1 MAGEKMRK
9 GADEV
14 RDNPRVMTQPP
25 AALALVACLLLP
37 TLAGAQGATAKV
49 APGSPTAE
57 QLPIYEVD
65 PTWPPTLPNN
75 WILGDIRGL
84 FADENDHLWIIHMPS
99 SLTPQEIGAA
109 VKPPIADCCVPA
121 PPVLELDA
129 DGKVLRSWGGPGDG
143 YTWFDQEHGIYIDH
157 NGFVWTGTSNG
168 MHVMKFTQDGKH
180 VLTIGEPGVNKGSN
194 DPDHLGGPA
203 NFYVEPKTNE
213 IFIADGYI
221 NKRVVVYD
229 AASGKYKRH
238 WGAYGKQPDDTQK
251 YSYPVDVKNPP
262 QQYSTLHGLVG
273 SKDGLIYVSD
283 RRGNRIQVFRQNG
296 EYLMERFVRP
306 ETGGSGSGFS
316 LQFSRDAEQSLLY
329 LIDGTNQRV
338 WILRRKDLAILDR
351 FSKPGRQAGEM
362 IRAHMIAIDSKN
374 RMYTGEAGNGRR
386 IQRWIL
392 KGTRPAASVKAPEE

>member
-1 MAGEKMRK
+1 MLWF
-9 GADEV
+9 
-14 RDNPRVMTQPP
+14 PS
-25 AALALVACLLLP
+25 LAL
-37 TLAGAQGATAKV
+37 AQGANAEA
-49 APGSPTAE
+49 APGSPTADN
-57 QLPIYEVD
+57 LPIYELD
-65 PTWPPTLPNN
+65 PTWPPTLPND
-75 WILGDIRGL
+75 WIWGDIRGL
-84 FADENDHLWIIHMPS
+84 FADDEDHLWVIHMPS

-109 VKPPIADCCVPA
+109 TSPPIADCCKPA
-121 PPVLELDA
+121 PPVLELDTE
-129 DGKVLRSWGGPGDG
+129 GKVLRAWGGPGPG

-157 NGFVWTGTSNG
+157 GGSVWMGTSNG
-168 MHVMKFTQDGKH
+168 KHVMKFTQDGKH
-180 VLTIGEPGVNKGSN
+180 LLTIGEPGVNKGSN

-203 NFYVEPKTNE
+203 NFYVEPTTNE
-213 IFIADGYI
+213 LFIADGYI

-238 WGAYGKQPDDTQK
+238 WGAYGKRPVDTEK
-251 YSYPVDVKNPP
+251 YEYPVKLATPP

-273 SKDGLIYVSD
+273 TKDGLIYVSD

-316 LQFSRDAEQSLLY
+316 LQVSRDPGQTLLY

-351 FSKPGRQAGEM
+351 FGRPGRQAGEF
-362 IRAHMIAIDSKN
+362 IRAHMIAIDSQN

-392 KGTRPAASVKAPEE
+392 KGTRPAATVKPPSP

>member
-1 MAGEKMRK
+1 MNHSR
-9 GADEV
+9 
-14 RDNPRVMTQPP
+14 TL
-25 AALALVACLLLP
+25 AAVAVLLFTPLV
-37 TLAGAQGATAKV
+37 AGAQGANAPV

-57 QLPIYEVD
+57 NLPIYVVD
-65 PTWPPTLPNN
+65 PTWPPTLPND

-84 FADENDHLWIIHMPS
+84 FADDNDHLWVIHMPS

-109 VKPPIADCCVPA
+109 VTPPIADCCIPA
-121 PPVLELDA
+121 PPVLELDPE
-129 DGKVLRSWGGPGDG
+129 GKLLRSWGGPGAG

-157 NGFVWTGTSNG
+157 NGFVWMGTSNG
-168 MHVMKFTQDGKH
+168 MHVMKFTRDGAH
-180 VLTIGEPGVNKGSN
+180 VMTIGEPGVNKGSN

-229 AASGKYKRH
+229 AATGKYLRH
-238 WGAYGKQPDDTQK
+238 WGAYGKRPDDTVK
-251 YSYPVDVKNPP
+251 YVYPVKVDQPP
-262 QQYSTLHGLVG
+262 EQYSTLHGLVG
-273 SKDGLIYVSD
+273 TKDGLIYVSD

-316 LQFSRDAEQSLLY
+316 LQVSRDPEQSILY

-351 FSKPGRQAGEM
+351 FGRPGRQSGEF

-392 KGTRPAASVKAPEE
+392 KGTRPASSVTPPPE

>member
-1 MAGEKMRK
+1 MNTLPSRL
-9 GADEV
+9 V
-14 RDNPRVMTQPP
+14 
-25 AALALVACLLLP
+25 ALAVGLLCP
-37 TLAGAQGATAKV
+37 AFAAAQGANARV
-49 APGSPTAE
+49 AAGSPTADN
-57 QLPIYEVD
+57 LPIYVVD
-65 PTWPPTLPNN
+65 PSWPPTLPND

-84 FADENDHLWIIHMPS
+84 FADDNDHLWIIHMPS

-109 VKPPIADCCVPA
+109 VKPPIADCCIPA

-129 DGKVLRSWGGPGDG
+129 EGKFLRAWGGPGDG
-143 YTWFDQEHGIYIDH
+143 YTWFDQEHGIYLDH
-157 NGFVWTGTSNG
+157 NGFVWMGTSNG

-180 VLTIGEPGVNKGSN
+180 VMTIGEPGVNKGSN

-213 IFIADGYI
+213 LFIADGYI
-221 NKRVVVYD
+221 NRRVVVYD
-229 AASGKYKRH
+229 AATGKYLRH
-238 WGAYGKQPDDTQK
+238 WGAYGKTPDDTVK
-251 YSYPVDVKNPP
+251 YQYPVRVSDPP

-273 SKDGLIYVSD
+273 TRDGLIYVSD

-296 EYLMERFVRP
+296 EYLMEKFVRP

-316 LQFSRDAEQSLLY
+316 LQVSRDPEQSLLY

-338 WILRRKDLAILDR
+338 WMLRRKDLAILDR
-351 FSKPGRQAGEM
+351 FGKPGRQSGEF
-362 IRAHMIAIDSKN
+362 IRAHMIAIDSQN

-392 KGTRPAASVKAPEE
+392 KGTRPAGSVKPPVPR

>member
-1 MAGEKMRK
+1 MSH
-9 GADEV
+9 V
-14 RDNPRVMTQPP
+14 R
-25 AALALVACLLLP
+25 
-37 TLAGAQGATAKV
+37 TLAFVVAAGLLTPSAVLAQGANAAP
-49 APGSPTAE
+49 APGSPTENA
-57 QLPIYEVD
+57 LPIYEVD
-65 PTWPPTLPNN
+65 PTWPPTLPND

-84 FADENDHLWIIHMPS
+84 FSDDQDHLWIIHMPS

-109 VKPPIADCCVPA
+109 VKPPIADCCFPA
-121 PPVLELDA
+121 PPVLELDEN
-129 DGKVLRSWGGPGDG
+129 GRFLRAWGGPGDG
-143 YTWFDQEHGIYIDH
+143 YTWYDQEHGIYIDH

-168 MHVMKFTQDGKH
+168 MHVMKFTKDGKH

-213 IFIADGYI
+213 LFIADGYI

-229 AASGKYKRH
+229 AATGKYKRH
-238 WGAYGKQPDDTQK
+238 WGAYGKVPDDSEK
-251 YSYPVDVKNPP
+251 YKYPVDPKNPP

-296 EYLMERFVRP
+296 EYLMEKFVRP

-316 LQFSRDAEQSLLY
+316 LQFSRDPGQTLLY

-351 FSKPGRQAGEM
+351 FGRPGRQSGEF

-392 KGTRPAASVKAPEE
+392 KGTRPASSVKPPAGVQE

>member
-1 MAGEKMRK
+1 
-9 GADEV
+9 
-14 RDNPRVMTQPP
+14 MTAVTAS
-25 AALALVACLLLP
+25 AALAACLLVP
-37 TLAGAQGATAKV
+37 LAAHAQSANAAV
-49 APGSPTAE
+49 APGSPTADR
-57 QLPIYEVD
+57 LPVYEID
-65 PTWPPTLPNN
+65 PTWPPTLPND

-84 FADENDHLWIIHMPS
+84 FVDDQDHLWVIHMPS

-109 VKPPIADCCVPA
+109 VKPPIADCCFPA

-129 DGKVLRSWGGPGDG
+129 EGKVLRTWGGPGEG
-143 YTWFDQEHGIYIDH
+143 YTWYDQEHGIYIDH
-157 NGFVWTGTSNG
+157 NNFVWTGTSNG
-168 MHVMKFTQDGKH
+168 MHVMKFTRDGKH
-180 VLTIGEPGVNKGSN
+180 VLTIGTPGVNKGSN

-213 IFIADGYI
+213 LFIADGYI

-229 AASGKYKRH
+229 AATGKYKRH
-238 WGAYGKQPDDTQK
+238 WGAYGKVPNDTEK
-251 YSYPVDVKNPP
+251 YQYPVRVNDPP

-296 EYLMERFVRP
+296 EFLMEKFVRP

-316 LQFSRDAEQSLLY
+316 LQFSRDAEQSILY
-329 LIDGTNQRV
+329 LMDGTNQRV
-338 WILRRKDLAILDR
+338 WMLRRKDLAILDR
-351 FSKPGRQAGEM
+351 FGKPGRQAGEF

-386 IQRWIL
+386 MQRWIL
-392 KGTRPAASVKAPEE
+392 KGTRPAASVTPPKQ

>member
-1 MAGEKMRK
+1 
-9 GADEV
+9 
-14 RDNPRVMTQPP
+14 MTRSRIG
-25 AALALVACLLLP
+25 AALAACLLVP
-37 TLAGAQGATAKV
+37 LAAHAQSANAAV
-49 APGSPTAE
+49 APGSPTADR
-57 QLPIYEVD
+57 LPIYEID
-65 PTWPPTLPNN
+65 PTWPPTLPND

-84 FADENDHLWIIHMPS
+84 FVDDQDHLWVIHMPS

-109 VKPPIADCCVPA
+109 VKPPIADCCFPA

-129 DGKVLRSWGGPGDG
+129 EGKVLRTWGGPGEG
-143 YTWFDQEHGIYIDH
+143 YTWYDQEHGIYIDH
-157 NGFVWTGTSNG
+157 NNFVWTGTSNG
-168 MHVMKFTQDGKH
+168 MHVMKFTREGKH
-180 VLTIGEPGVNKGSN
+180 VLTIGTPGVNKGSN

-213 IFIADGYI
+213 LFIADGYI

-229 AASGKYKRH
+229 AATGKYKRH
-238 WGAYGKQPDDTQK
+238 WGAYGKVPNDTEK
-251 YSYPVDVKNPP
+251 YQYPVRVSDPP

-296 EYLMERFVRP
+296 EFLMEKFVRP

-316 LQFSRDAEQSLLY
+316 LQFSRDPEQSILY
-329 LIDGTNQRV
+329 LMDGTNQRV
-338 WILRRKDLAILDR
+338 WMLRRKDLAILDR
-351 FSKPGRQAGEM
+351 FGKPGRQAGEF

-386 IQRWIL
+386 MQRWIL
-392 KGTRPAASVKAPEE
+392 KGTRPAASVTPPKQ

>member
-1 MAGEKMRK
+1 
-9 GADEV
+9 
-14 RDNPRVMTQPP
+14 MTGSRIGT
-25 AALALVACLLLP
+25 ALAALVALLVPL
-37 TLAGAQGATAKV
+37 GARAQSANAAA
-49 APGSPTAE
+49 APGSPTADR
-57 QLPIYEVD
+57 LPIYEID
-65 PTWPPTLPNN
+65 PTWPPTLPND

-84 FADENDHLWIIHMPS
+84 FVDDRDHLWVIHMPS

-109 VKPPIADCCVPA
+109 VTPPIADCCFPA

-129 DGKVLRSWGGPGDG
+129 EGKVLRTWGGPGEG
-143 YTWFDQEHGIYIDH
+143 YTWYDQEHGIYIDH
-157 NGFVWTGTSNG
+157 NGYVWTGTSNG

-213 IFIADGYI
+213 LFIADGYI

-229 AASGKYKRH
+229 AATGQYKRH
-238 WGAYGKQPDDTQK
+238 WGAYGKVPNDTEK
-251 YSYPVDVKNPP
+251 YQYPVRVNEPP

-296 EYLMERFVRP
+296 EFLMEKFVRP

-316 LQFSRDAEQSLLY
+316 LQFSRDPGQSILY
-329 LIDGTNQRV
+329 LMDGTNQRV
-338 WILRRKDLAILDR
+338 WMLRRKDLAILDR
-351 FSKPGRQAGEM
+351 FGKPGRQAGEF

-386 IQRWIL
+386 MQRWIL
-392 KGTRPAASVKAPEE
+392 KGTRPAASVTPPKQ

>member
-1 MAGEKMRK
+1 
-9 GADEV
+9 
-14 RDNPRVMTQPP
+14 MTP
-25 AALALVACLLLP
+25 AFASAAIAACLLVP
-37 TLAGAQGATAKV
+37 LAAHAQSANAAV
-49 APGSPTAE
+49 APGSPTADR
-57 QLPIYEVD
+57 LPVYEID
-65 PTWPPTLPNN
+65 PTWPPTLPND

-84 FADENDHLWIIHMPS
+84 FVDDQDHLWVIHMPS

-109 VKPPIADCCVPA
+109 VKPPIADCCFPA

-129 DGKVLRSWGGPGDG
+129 EGKVLRTWGGPGEG
-143 YTWFDQEHGIYIDH
+143 YTWYDQEHGIYIDH
-157 NGFVWTGTSNG
+157 NNFVWTGTSNG
-168 MHVMKFTQDGKH
+168 MHVMKFTRDGTH
-180 VLTIGEPGVNKGSN
+180 VLTIGTPGVNKGSN

-213 IFIADGYI
+213 LFIADGYI

-229 AASGKYKRH
+229 AATGKYKRH
-238 WGAYGKQPDDTQK
+238 WGAYGKVPNDTEK
-251 YSYPVDVKNPP
+251 YQYPVRVNEPP

-296 EYLMERFVRP
+296 EFLMEKFVRP

-316 LQFSRDAEQSLLY
+316 LQFSRDPEQSILY
-329 LIDGTNQRV
+329 LMDGTNQRV
-338 WILRRKDLAILDR
+338 WMLRRKDLAILDR
-351 FSKPGRQAGEM
+351 FGKPGRQAGEF

-386 IQRWIL
+386 MQRWIL
-392 KGTRPAASVKAPEE
+392 KGTRPAASVTPPKQ

>member
-1 MAGEKMRK
+1 MSHSRLLA
-9 GADEV
+9 AIAACLCV
-14 RDNPRVMTQPP
+14 P
-25 AALALVACLLLP
+25 ALAV
-37 TLAGAQGATAKV
+37 AQGANAAA
-49 APGSPTAE
+49 APGSPTAAA
-57 QLPIYEVD
+57 LPIYEVD
-65 PTWPPTLPNN
+65 PTWPPTPPND

-84 FADENDHLWIIHMPS
+84 FVDDRDHLWVIHMPS

-109 VKPPIADCCVPA
+109 VKPPIAGCCFPA
-121 PPVLELDA
+121 PPVLELDEN
-129 DGKVLRSWGGPGDG
+129 GKFLRAWGGPGEG
-143 YTWFDQEHGIYIDH
+143 YTWYDQEHGIYIDH

-168 MHVMKFTQDGKH
+168 MHVMKFTQDGRH

-213 IFIADGYI
+213 LFIADGYI

-229 AASGKYKRH
+229 AATGTYKRH
-238 WGAYGKQPDDTQK
+238 WGAYGKKPDDTEK
-251 YSYPVDVKNPP
+251 YKYPVDPTNPP
-262 QQYSTLHGLVG
+262 RQYSTLHGLVG

-296 EYLMERFVRP
+296 EYLMEKFVRP

-316 LQFSRDAEQSLLY
+316 LQFSRDPGQTLLY

-338 WILRRKDLAILDR
+338 WILRRKDLAIRDR
-351 FSKPGRQAGEM
+351 FGRPGRQMGEF

-386 IQRWIL
+386 MQRWIL
-392 KGTRPAASVKAPEE
+392 KGTRPASSVTPPKGGH

>member
-1 MAGEKMRK
+1 
-9 GADEV
+9 
-14 RDNPRVMTQPP
+14 MTPVTAI
-25 AALALVACLLLP
+25 AALAACLLVP
-37 TLAGAQGATAKV
+37 LAAHAKSATAAV
-49 APGSPTAE
+49 APGSPTADR
-57 QLPIYEVD
+57 LPVYEID
-65 PTWPPTLPNN
+65 PTWPPTLPND

-84 FADENDHLWIIHMPS
+84 FVDDQDHLWVIHMPS

-109 VKPPIADCCVPA
+109 VKPPIADCCFPA

-129 DGKVLRSWGGPGDG
+129 EGKVLRTWGGPGEG
-143 YTWFDQEHGIYIDH
+143 YTWYDQEHGIYIDH
-157 NGFVWTGTSNG
+157 NNFVWTGTSNG
-168 MHVMKFTQDGKH
+168 MHVMKFTRDGKH
-180 VLTIGEPGVNKGSN
+180 VLTIGTPGVNKGSN

-213 IFIADGYI
+213 LFIADGYI

-229 AASGKYKRH
+229 AATGKYKRH
-238 WGAYGKQPDDTQK
+238 WGAYGKVPNDTEK
-251 YSYPVDVKNPP
+251 YQYPVRVNEPP

-296 EYLMERFVRP
+296 EFLMEKFVRP

-316 LQFSRDAEQSLLY
+316 LQFSRDAEQSILY
-329 LIDGTNQRV
+329 LMDGTNQRV
-338 WILRRKDLAILDR
+338 WMLRRKDLAILDR
-351 FSKPGRQAGEM
+351 FGKPGRQAGEF

-386 IQRWIL
+386 MQRWIL
-392 KGTRPAASVKAPEE
+392 KGTRPAASVTPPKQ